1 MTSKTVIDL
10 VSTCAVC
17 GAEESL
23 DALIFNMIDDDNVRR
38 LIADVLMKSLP
49 LGGLVV
55 RYLRLHKP
63 AKQKLRMDKVAK
75 VLGELLADMQR
86 NCIERKGREWR
97 IDTEGWK
104 LALEAVFTAQT
115 KGTITLPL
123 DGNAYLYEVVMRLSD
138 KAEGEAEKATQSS
151 SRGRSY
157 QAGAQS
163 IGELAAAATT
173 PSLRATPSN
182 EGELDSPSVTKGCP
196 AGGVAPRVRT
206 ESPAVK
212 AMKAEIAAK
221 LALRAKQP
229 EADLDDPEVISRIA
243 TLGIANYD

>member
-1 MTSKTVIDL
+1 MTSKTVSDL

-38 LIADVLMKSLP
+38 LIADVVLKSVP
-49 LGGLVV
+49 VGGLVI

-86 NCIERKGREWR
+86 GAIERKGRSWG

-138 KAEGEAEKATQSS
+138 KAEGAAEKSAQSS

-163 IGELAAAATT
+163 IADLAGAALDGSQA
-173 PSLRATPSN
+173 ASN
-182 EGELDSPSVTKGCP
+182 NTAAPKVAKP
-196 AGGVAPRVRT
+196 VIAAPRERS
-206 ESPAVK
+206 ESPTVK
-212 AMKAEIAAK
+212 AIKAEIAAK
-221 LALRAKQP
+221 QALREKQP
-229 EADLDDPEVISRIA
+229 ASADE
-243 TLGIANYD
+243 

>member
-1 MTSKTVIDL
+1 M
-10 VSTCAVC
+10 
-17 GAEESL
+17 

-86 NCIERKGREWR
+86 GAIERKGRSWG

-104 LALEAVFTAQT
+104 LALEAVFTAQA

-138 KAEGEAEKATQSS
+138 KAEGEAEKAAQSS
-151 SRGRSY
+151 SRGRGHS
-157 QAGAQS
+157 AGAQS
-163 IGELAAAATT
+163 IADLAGSA
-173 PSLRATPSN
+173 LRPN
-182 EGELDSPSVTKGCP
+182 SPSSE
-196 AGGVAPRVRT
+196 GVARSDGVAAPLTIAPPRERT
-206 ESPAVK
+206 ESPTVK
-212 AMKAEIAAK
+212 KFKAEQAAK

-229 EADLDDPEVISRIA
+229 AQADE
-243 TLGIANYD
+243 

>member
-1 MTSKTVIDL
+1 MTAKTVSDL

-23 DALIFNMIDDDNVRR
+23 DVLIHRMIDDDNVRR
-38 LIADVLMKSLP
+38 LLADVMTKSFV

-86 NCIERKGREWR
+86 GSIERKGRSWN

-138 KAEGEAEKATQSS
+138 KAEGEAEKAAQSS
-151 SRGRSY
+151 SRGRGY
-157 QAGAQS
+157 VAGAQS
-163 IGELAAAATT
+163 IADLAGAA
-173 PSLRATPSN
+173 LRPN
-182 EGELDSPSVTKGCP
+182 SPSSE
-196 AGGVAPRVRT
+196 GVARSDGVAAPLTIAPPRKHE
-206 ESPAVK
+206 ESRFAK
-212 AMKAEIAAK
+212 QRKAEIAQL
-221 LALRAKQP
+221 LAARSKQP
-229 EADLDDPEVISRIA
+229 ASAAD
-243 TLGIANYD
+243 